1 MATDRRN
8 SQPGKRAGAGL
19 DRLFEGIAKGIYL
32 FAALALVVLAV
43 STIVAA
49 VWLVGAQVLSGES
62 SINTALNSIGLI
74 ILSVA
79 VVNVAKFILEE
90 EILRERELRSP
101 REVRLSLTKFM
112 TIIIVATSLEAL
124 VIVFETKEGNV
135 RELIYPTFL
144 MAVGVLALVG
154 LGLFQWLSRHAGSIE
169 QATQADEDEAEA
181 QS

>member
-1 MATDRRN
+1 MATDRRD
-8 SQPGKRAGAGL
+8 SQSGNRSGAGL
-19 DRLFEGIAKGIYL
+19 DRLFEGVAKLIYL

-43 STIVAA
+43 STIIAA

-90 EILRERELRSP
+90 EILREREMRSP
-101 REVRLSLTKFM
+101 REVRLSLNKFM

-124 VIVFETKEGNV
+124 VIVFEAKEENV
-135 RELIYPTFL
+135 RDLVYPTLL
-144 MAVGVLALVG
+144 MAVSVLALVG
-154 LGLFQWLSRHAGSIE
+154 LGLFQWLSRQAGSE
-169 QATQADEDEAEA
+169 QTAQADEDEAEA